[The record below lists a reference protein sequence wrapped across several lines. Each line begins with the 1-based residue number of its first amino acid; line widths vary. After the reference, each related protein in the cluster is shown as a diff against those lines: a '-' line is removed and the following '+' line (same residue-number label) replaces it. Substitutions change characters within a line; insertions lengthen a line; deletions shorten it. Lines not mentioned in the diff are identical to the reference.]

1 MSQFAC
7 LNDLQSWL
15 DSYLNFEKLPQKN
28 IFWLDTMKYLC
39 SLFDDPQ
46 SAAPVFHVAGSKGK
60 GSVSAMIAS
69 ILDASG
75 YKTGLYSSPHILD
88 FVERIGSARGAF
100 SEDVYKKAADELRE
114 KIAPLSQ
121 KALPGGRAITWF
133 ELVTLYAF
141 LCFRA
146 AHTDYT
152 VLEVG
157 LGGRL
162 DSTNVVHPLC
172 SVITPIELEH
182 TEFLGDTLEKIA
194 AEKGGIIKEGVP
206 VVISA
211 QKDEVKA
218 VFRKIAQEKHAK
230 VYFVDEIV
238 EKVSAK
244 YIENVSKCTENQT
257 HTAIKPVS
265 ITDESAQQ
273 RKKTLVEY
281 NRNQHASGIVMRTQI
296 ASPLFRRPLT
306 ADLRLLGEFQAQN
319 AALAAIAVKTVLP
332 DIDEKMLEKGLE
344 NAILPGRFEVFENPI
359 VKNAASQKKTRS
371 PAENA
376 PSSRPFVILDGA
388 HTPNSVRFTLET
400 MRHVFEKKKCTLLF
414 ACAAD
419 KDAKEIAP
427 LFKNQFD
434 SVFLTKP
441 GNVKQSD
448 VDTLA
453 RAFDEA
459 AIPYDLN
466 EDFTAQIQKAFAR
479 AAETDSLL
487 LVTGS
492 FYLLAE
498 VKKIMFP

>member
-7 LNDLQSWL
+7 LDELQSWL

-100 SEDVYKKAADELRE
+100 SEDVYKKAAGELRE
-114 KIAPLSQ
+114 KIEPLSQ
-121 KALPGGRAITWF
+121 KTLPDGRAITWF

-162 DSTNVVHPLC
+162 DATNVVLPKVSC
-172 SVITPIELEH
+172 ITPIELEH
-182 TEFLGDTLEKIA
+182 TEFLGDTLAKVAGEKA
-194 AEKGGIIKEGVP
+194 GIIKEGRP
-206 VVISA
+206 VVIA
-211 QKDEVKA
+211 GQKPEAKVVFQRIAKEKNAPLYCIDEVAQVQFDYVAADKA
-218 VFRKIAQEKHAK
+218 LHAACMK
-230 VYFVDEIV
+230 
-238 EKVSAK
+238 
-244 YIENVSKCTENQT
+244 T
-257 HTAIKPVS
+257 S
-265 ITDESAQQ
+265 IS
-273 RKKTLVEY
+273 
-281 NRNQHASGIVMRTQI
+281 S
-296 ASPLFRRPLT
+296 SLFHRPIQ
-306 ADLRLLGEFQAQN
+306 ANLRLLGSFQAQN
-319 AALAAIAVKTVLP
+319 AALAAVAVKIIFP
-332 DIDEKMLEKGLE
+332 DLDETFIEKGLE
-344 NAILPGRFEVFENPI
+344 KALLPGRFEVISPSTGEI
-359 VKNAASQKKTRS
+359 LLKKGLRK
-371 PAENA
+371 
-376 PSSRPFVILDGA
+376 RPFVILDGA
-388 HTPNSVRFTLET
+388 HTVNSLGYTLDT
-400 MRHVFEKKKCTLLF
+400 FDALFGDSKAHLLF

-419 KDAKEIAP
+419 KDMKDMAP
-427 LFKNQFD
+427 LFSERF
-434 SVFLTKP
+434 SHITLTRP
-441 GNVKQSD
+441 GAVKQSNLSAL
-448 VDTLA
+448 TA
-453 RAFDEA
+453 AFDA
-459 AIPYDLN
+459 ADIPYTCN
-466 EDFTAQIQKAFAR
+466 EDFLAAIHSALDAAQEAGHP
-479 AAETDSLL
+479 L

-498 VKKIMFP
+498 VKKVLNAEYY